1 MSDSFTVVLAPG
13 AQDTSTEGEW
23 PNFSP
28 SNLPSQVGSVGV
40 SREPSIPDTSTISR
54 LADAYNDEVG
64 AARNCPEAEGDGEAL
79 KLEHVESFNIAC
91 VGESGLGKSTFLRDL
106 FAHLDPTKLHAL
118 RRKMG
123 AQIDKVRDLEDK
135 IARNEQES
143 RHCDD
148 KTALELREEKQRLKD
163 LLVTE
168 REALGALRQAKHEQ
182 ERAVRELKAE
192 IKELEGQLG
201 ELRSRREAEEDHD
214 AARALGHEVLKQDAA
229 LKEKRDH
236 LAQELRR
243 SNLDKDEGS
252 CATPPLG
259 QTMEVT
265 SRLIKEMPLYHGA
278 QQGLDVTL
286 IDTPGYGDLTV
297 DTAANRSA
305 DKVVAEVERRISSH
319 LGKEGMATREGMP
332 LDDEK
337 KYWNELVHL
346 CLFFVSPHRMKRA
359 DLELMKRLHR
369 LVPLVVVIAKCDT
382 MTREET
388 KRFKYEVVEELR
400 KGEVETFAFDQR
412 TVKEVETRHVLD
424 LQHQQRANGAIDE
437 YDDDGGGEGE
447 GGAMGSFQPL
457 YGGSDGRLPWA
468 VMGSDD
474 ESRRQYPWGTAKTTD
489 PRHSELPAL
498 RDLLLRANGWQ
509 QLKRSAA
516 LKADH
521 EGERRKREQLEQEQ
535 QRLRGGWG
543 LAQPVLASLARP
555 LVIVALVM
563 IPVAALFLVVT
574 RMATARGDA
583 EAAQA
588 AMVRQLRAQLSLLE
602 DNYAQCTEVRKALAG
617 DLEDASRRLEQ
628 FAEQAKVSTGGGKWW

>member
-1 MSDSFTVVLAPG
+1 M
-13 AQDTSTEGEW
+13 
-23 PNFSP
+23 
-28 SNLPSQVGSVGV
+28 
-40 SREPSIPDTSTISR
+40 
-54 LADAYNDEVG
+54 
-64 AARNCPEAEGDGEAL
+64 
-79 KLEHVESFNIAC
+79 
-91 VGESGLGKSTFLRDL
+91 
-106 FAHLDPTKLHAL
+106 
-118 RRKMG
+118 
-123 AQIDKVRDLEDK
+123 QIDKVRDLEDK

-148 KTALELREEKQRLKD
+148 KTALSSAKKAAPQGLVSRRGRRSARAPGQARAEEPS
-163 LLVTE
+163 E
-168 REALGALRQAKHEQ
+168 SSG
-182 ERAVRELKAE
+182 E
-192 IKELEGQLG
+192 IKE
-201 ELRSRREAEEDHD
+201 SRPARRAALAAEAEEDHD
-214 AARALGHEVLKQDAA
+214 AAEHRPGVEAGCC

-236 LAQELRR
+236 LAQELPAPTWTRTR
-243 SNLDKDEGS
+243 S

>member
-1 MSDSFTVVLAPG
+1 
-13 AQDTSTEGEW
+13 
-23 PNFSP
+23 
-28 SNLPSQVGSVGV
+28 
-40 SREPSIPDTSTISR
+40 
-54 LADAYNDEVG
+54 
-64 AARNCPEAEGDGEAL
+64 
-79 KLEHVESFNIAC
+79 
-91 VGESGLGKSTFLRDL
+91 
-106 FAHLDPTKLHAL
+106 
-118 RRKMG
+118 MG
-123 AQIDKVRDLEDK
+123 AQIDKVRDLEGQDCAQRAGEPALRRQDRSRAPRREAAPQGL
-135 IARNEQES
+135 ARHGE
-143 RHCDD
+143 
-148 KTALELREEKQRLKD
+148 
-163 LLVTE
+163 
-168 REALGALRQAKHEQ
+168 EALGALRQAKHEQ

-243 SNLDKDEGS
+243 SNLDKDEGEL
-252 CATPPLG
+252 ATPPLG

-447 GGAMGSFQPL
+447 GGAMGSLVPL

-474 ESRRQYPWGTAKTTD
+474 ESRRQWFWGTAKTTD
-489 PRHSELPAL
+489 PRHSE
-498 RDLLLRANGWQ
+498 RGWRCATCYCAPTAGSSSGVS
-509 QLKRSAA
+509 RS
-516 LKADH
+516 
-521 EGERRKREQLEQEQ
+521 EGRS
-535 QRLRGGWG
+535 RG
-543 LAQPVLASLARP
+543 R
-555 LVIVALVM
+555 
-563 IPVAALFLVVT
+563 T
-574 RMATARGDA
+574 
-583 EAAQA
+583 AQA
-588 AMVRQLRAQLSLLE
+588 
-602 DNYAQCTEVRKALAG
+602 
-617 DLEDASRRLEQ
+617 
-628 FAEQAKVSTGGGKWW
+628 